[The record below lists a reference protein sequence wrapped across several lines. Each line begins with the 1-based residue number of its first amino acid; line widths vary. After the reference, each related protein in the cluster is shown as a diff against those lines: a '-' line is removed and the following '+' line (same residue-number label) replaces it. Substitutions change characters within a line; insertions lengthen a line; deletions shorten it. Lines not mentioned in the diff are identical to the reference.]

1 MAKKEKIATTKKAKP
16 RQASPGE
23 INYAESLYCEK
34 GMSPESISEE
44 LKRDIKT
51 IYAWRDKYNWN
62 DIRALFDTGPSEL
75 RKILLKEATRIAKGE
90 KRLDDNGNEV
100 KPIDADSLSK
110 VMKAY
115 DYMTQ
120 KLSVEVIRDA
130 FIEFDKFMAGIDPKL
145 AYDFTKYHKMFL
157 QERINME
164 I

>member
-1 MAKKEKIATTKKAKP
+1 MANKTKP
-16 RQASPGE
+16 RKNVQKATSVE

-34 GMSPESISEE
+34 GMAPESIAEE

-62 DIRALFDTGPSEL
+62 DTRALFDTGPSEL

-120 KLSVEVIRDA
+120 KLSIEVIRDA